1 MKTVVVAM
9 DKFKGS
15 ASAEQVCSAVCAGFQ
30 RTAPGWECIAVP
42 LADGG
47 DGTVAALCRA
57 GWTPRTIAAT
67 DAQGAPV
74 TADVAWNGD
83 TVVVELA
90 SICGIARWQ
99 GERDPWHAHTTGV
112 GEAIHQCIDD
122 GAQHVVIAV
131 GGSASTDGG
140 LGALQ
145 GLGFRVTDMEGAP
158 VEQGLAGLRSA
169 ARVAQPDDI
178 DVLRRCTWTVL
189 VDVDSPLCGPRG
201 AARRFGPQKG
211 LAISDIDIA
220 DELLQRWDDLLSEI
234 AGREVGPVPGTGA
247 AGGIAAPFVALL
259 DARIESGFEFVAS
272 HCHLP
277 AHIDAADLVVTGEG
291 RVDDSSMTGKVVGE
305 VLKLAAHAGV
315 EVVVLA
321 GSVDPQI
328 TLQLPD
334 QVVTLVEL
342 AGDVGDAISRPERYL
357 EQAGSLI
364 GQERA

>member
-57 GWTPRTIAAT
+57 GWTPRTVAAT

-74 TADVAWNGD
+74 TAEVAWNGG
-83 TVVVELA
+83 TALVELA

-99 GERDPWHAHTTGV
+99 GARDPWHAHTTGV
-112 GEAIHQCIDD
+112 GEAIRQCIEA
-122 GAQHVVIAV
+122 GAEHMVLAV

-140 LGALQ
+140 LGALL
-145 GLGFRVTDMEGAP
+145 GLGFHVVDAQDAQVQP
-158 VEQGLAGLRSA
+158 GLAGLRTV
-169 ARVAQPDDI
+169 ARVEPPS
-178 DVLRRCTWTVL
+178 DVEALRRCTWTVL

-211 LAISDIDIA
+211 LTDADVEVA
-220 DELLQRWDDLLSEI
+220 DELLQRWDELLAQS
-234 AGREVGPVPGTGA
+234 AGRHVGHIPGTGA
-247 AGGIAAPFVALL
+247 AGGIPAAFVALL
-259 DARIESGFEFVAS
+259 DAHIESGFEFVAK
-272 HCHLP
+272 HAHVA

-291 RVDDSSMTGKVVGE
+291 RVDASSMTGKVVGE
-305 VLKLAAHAGV
+305 VVKLAAHAGV
-315 EVVVLA
+315 EAVVVA
-321 GSVDPQI
+321 GSVDAQVRVDLPEQI
-328 TLQLPD
+328 
-334 QVVTLVEL
+334 VTLVEV
-342 AGDVGDAISRPERYL
+342 AGDKHEAMSHPADHLEEVG
-357 EQAGSLI
+357 GLI
-364 GQERA
+364 GQQRA